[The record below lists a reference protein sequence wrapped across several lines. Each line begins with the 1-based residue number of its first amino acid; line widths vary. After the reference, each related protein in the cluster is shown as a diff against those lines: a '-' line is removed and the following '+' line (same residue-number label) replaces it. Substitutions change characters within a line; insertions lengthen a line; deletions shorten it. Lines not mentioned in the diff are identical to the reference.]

1 MGSKKILR
9 SKEMTKVKIEV
20 TEDQA
25 RVINR
30 ALDFYSRIGIGQF
43 KEILE
48 HPTFDNILLKR
59 LTPQKELERGDQTNR
74 GEIVEINKTNIK
86 TKGSWSSSEE
96 TKTWEDLKNIRLQPD
111 YEQYHRI
118 KKEAIGLLDDAK
130 KEITG
135 DPASYGIHNMKVD
148 DSCRVAFDIQQ
159 VIRHEFWKNSEHQHY
174 YTVDASVSLST
185 ENAEQIKCE
194 ISEKE
199 RIKT

>member
-1 MGSKKILR
+1 
-9 SKEMTKVKIEV
+9 MTKVKIEV

-96 TKTWEDLKNIRLQPD
+96 TKTWEDLENIRLQPD

-148 DSCRVAFDIQQ
+148 DSCCVAFDIQQ
-159 VIRHEFWKNSEHQHY
+159 VIRHEFWKNSEHQRY